1 MLRARIALALG
12 LGATAVAL
20 AVVLS
25 SSPPALLATNS
36 VAEST
41 GLSETGARPF
51 RICQGDERLPRGT
64 DSVQASLEAYTGPR
78 LTLTAYAAGRVVTSG
93 ELAAGWSGRAVPISV
108 EAVRRTLSP
117 VTVCLTA
124 TLVDEPVQV
133 VGSATS
139 AARAAR
145 AARGTLAKPI
155 GGRIRL
161 VYLGAGRTSWLA
173 RARTVARNMELGR
186 AWSGGWIAPVLV
198 LLMLIA
204 ASVASALVLSA
215 RE

>member
-1 MLRARIALALG
+1 MLRVRIALALG
-12 LGATAVAL
+12 LGITVVAV

-41 GLSETGARPF
+41 GLSETGTRPF

-64 DSVQASLEAYTGPR
+64 DSIQASLEAYTGPR

-108 EAVRRTLSP
+108 GTVRRTLSP

-124 TLVDEPVQV
+124 TLVDEPLQV

-145 AARGTLAKPI
+145 GTLAQPI

-161 VYLGAGRTSWLA
+161 VYLGAGRASWLA
-173 RARTVARNMELGR
+173 RARSVARNMEFGR
-186 AWSGGWIAPVLV
+186 AWSGAWIAPVLV
-198 LLMLIA
+198 LLMLVA